1 MIPITTIREIFFFFF
16 FTWIYPRV
24 IQSLSAISMFQ
35 FSIIF

>member
-1 MIPITTIREIFFFFF
+1 MIPITTIREIFFFF